1 MGHLKLLLTY
11 LSEHKVLIFFYFI
24 VTILSYPLESI
35 AIPKIYSYFFNTIS
49 KPGNRTISIFIKYFV
64 ILMVFL
70 IIINIANSLSSY
82 LDSIIIPGLNEY
94 ILKYLYKNLL
104 IKYENE
110 YTELEL
116 GKLINR
122 VIFIPSNLKM
132 IISETCRV
140 LIPRGISIIVI
151 NLYFFYVNWKLG
163 LISVFMLVAFFIINY
178 IFLNK
183 CGKISKSRYTEYEE
197 HNQFIQDKLSNL
209 ASIYAFGNTQFEI
222 SKYINKLSTYISLLK
237 SNLSCILTSSITLN
251 ILMLILFATLNSFSA
266 YLFLKKIIG
275 FTELMALFLII
286 IYYLPCITEI
296 NNSMPEII
304 QYYGGILQ
312 LDGFLTDLCNV
323 NDNYEKNK
331 ILNSKLKCNIKSAII
346 DIKNLNFKYPITTKL
361 LFNNFNLKINH
372 LDKIAF
378 TGPSGNGKSTLIK
391 LIMGYYNVP
400 NKTINIDNIDINDY
414 DLSDLRSNISYV
426 NQNTKL
432 FNLTV
437 LQNIKYGNN
446 MTRKEVEQLCKKLG
460 IEKIFENL
468 DNGLDTIVG
477 INGEKLSGGQRQMIN
492 ILRCI
497 GAKNKIV
504 ILDEPTSAIDKANTD
519 AVIKAL
525 EEISKDC
532 TLIIITHDEDILH
545 LANRVIEL
553 NNGVIVK
560 DIKVNDY

>member
-11 LSEHKVLIFFYFI
+11 LSEHKLLMFFYFI
-24 VTILSYPLESI
+24 ATILSYPLESI

-64 ILMVFL
+64 ILIVFL
-70 IIINIANSLSSY
+70 IIINIANSLGSY
-82 LDSIIIPGLNEY
+82 YDSIIIPQLNEY

-122 VIFIPSNLKM
+122 LIFIPSNLKM
-132 IISETCRV
+132 IIGETCRV
-140 LIPRGISIIVI
+140 LIPRGVSIIFI
-151 NLYFFYVNWKLG
+151 NLYFFYINWKLG
-163 LISVFMLVAFFIINY
+163 LISVFMLIAFFIINY

-237 SNLSCILTSSITLN
+237 SNLSCILTSTIISN
-251 ILMLILFATLNSFSA
+251 ILMFILFLTLNGFCA
-266 YLFLKKIIG
+266 YLFFSKIIG
-275 FTELMALFLII
+275 FPELMALFLII
-286 IYYLPCITEI
+286 IYYLPCINEI
-296 NNSMPEII
+296 NTSMPEII

-312 LDGFLTDLCNV
+312 LDGFISDLCTV

-331 ILNSKLKCNIKSAII
+331 ILNNKLRCNIKSAVIN
-346 DIKNLNFKYPITTKL
+346 IKNLNFKYPTTTKL

-400 NKTINIDNIDINDY
+400 NKTIYIDNVDINNY

-437 LQNIKYGNN
+437 LENIKYGNN
-446 MTRKEVEQLCKKLG
+446 MTRKEVEKLCKKLG

-504 ILDEPTSAIDKANTD
+504 ILDEPTSAIDKLNTD

-532 TLIIITHDEDILH
+532 TLILITHDEDILH

-560 DIKVNDY
+560 DIKANDY